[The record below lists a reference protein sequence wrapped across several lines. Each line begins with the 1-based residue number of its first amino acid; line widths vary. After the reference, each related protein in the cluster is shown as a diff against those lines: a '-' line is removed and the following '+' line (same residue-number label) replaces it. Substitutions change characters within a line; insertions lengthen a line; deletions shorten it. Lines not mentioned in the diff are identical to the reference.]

1 MSAARGCCSLT
12 IRWVRGCCYGLS
24 TTRTIAI
31 VATATVSLHCS
42 IVSIDS
48 TTILLSPAIIEQ
60 HVTLLSAITTT
71 YGTSNTSA
79 IYLLNTIS
87 GTSCLFLGLCWSGI
101 AIDAMI

>member
-1 MSAARGCCSLT
+1 MTSAASGCYCWITVEVKGCCS
-12 IRWVRGCCYGLS
+12 GLS

-71 YGTSNTSA
+71 YGISNTSA

-87 GTSCLFLGLCWSGI
+87 GTSCLFLG
-101 AIDAMI
+101 